1 MQLLSAAKENN
12 SLLEEKSETAW
23 KEVKKVSKILKL
35 FYK

>member
-12 SLLEEKSETAW
+12 SLLEEKSETVW
-23 KEVKKVSKILKL
+23 KEVKASKILKL